1 MDAMSPSSQDV
12 AGAVPPG
19 TAPDRPDPRQDHQS
33 MKILIVED
41 DAETRRFLAK
51 GLREAG
57 HVVDEAGD
65 GEDGMHQ
72 ALAGSHDVA
81 IIDRMLPRR
90 DGLSIVRALREDGNG
105 MPVLI
110 LSALGDVD
118 DRVEGLRAG
127 GDDYLVKPF
136 AFAELSA
143 RLEALT
149 RRRESGTSATV
160 LRVEDLEM
168 DLLKRTVQRGGQVIR
183 LQPREF
189 KLLEFLMRHA
199 GQVVTRTMLL
209 EGVWDYHF
217 DPQTNVI
224 DVHISRLRGK
234 VDKDFDRPLIHTVR
248 GAGYR
253 LSAES

>member
-1 MDAMSPSSQDV
+1 MRFAVVALAVALMPSAHAKAAP
-12 AGAVPPG
+12 AGHVFSVRGEQTLLDGEP
-19 TAPDRPDPRQDHQS
+19 
-33 MKILIVED
+33 
-41 DAETRRFLAK
+41 FLVK

-65 GEDGMHQ
+65 GKEGLHQ
-72 ALAGSHDVA
+72 ALEGHHDLA
-81 IIDRMLPRR
+81 IVDRMLPNV
-90 DGLSIVRALREDGNG
+90 DGLSIIKKMRESDKRT
-105 MPVLI
+105 PVLI

-136 AFAELSA
+136 AFVELSA
-143 RLEALT
+143 RVDALVRRLDSEAP
-149 RRRESGTSATV
+149 ATV
-160 LRVEDLEM
+160 LEVGDLTL
-168 DLLKRTVQRGGQVIR
+168 DLLKRTVTRGGQLIR

-189 KLLEFLMRHA
+189 KLLEFLMRHE
-199 GQVVTRTMLL
+199 GRVVTRTMLL

-253 LSAES
+253 LSADS